1 MDVTRE
7 ITLPVDPGAAWD
19 TIVDLE
25 RWLTDAGSLELE
37 PGAEGELVLRDG
49 ETRWATVADVCPG
62 ERLSWWWHAYDELAT
77 LVEVSLVAVDDGTRV
92 VVVESGYAGTPVCSA
107 LAGPAPRRGPR
118 RGVSRAADRE
128 QAVFAALADPT
139 RRALLR
145 TIAGGEAST
154 PTELAARLP
163 VSRQAVSKHL
173 ALLEHARLVDAERSG
188 REVALPGDAGTARRR
203 DRVDDGSR
211 RALGRPARGPRRG
224 GSQTA
229 GARPP
234 GTLSLCRFVG
244 LAAAG
249 VDRSPT
255 SLRLV
260 RRSAILLVV
269 IAAVAAATIAIAQ
282 DRADDGRARGAQA
295 SALPAPDGALASD
308 PARLAADLAET
319 TRRLRTAVGDWTGAG
334 RVPRDVTY
342 LALHHQRILRTIAA
356 RRKRGDATL
365 RRLPRDVRG
374 EARDLALGLRF
385 LRSIPRDPDR
395 LPRVRVAAAEPA
407 AELRRHYDA
416 AQRRFGVHWSILAA
430 VNFVESAFG
439 RVRSASEAGA
449 RGPMQ
454 FLPSTWRQ
462 YGMGGDIDDP
472 RDAILGAANYLRRS
486 GARNDMN
493 SALFA
498 YNHSRAYVRA
508 IRRFA
513 QRMRTDPRAFR
524 SLYAW
529 QVYLRTKSGSKRFTG
544 PGRER
549 NLRRDVTT

>member
-1 MDVTRE
+1 MR
-7 ITLPVDPGAAWD
+7 
-19 TIVDLE
+19 
-25 RWLTDAGSLELE
+25 
-37 PGAEGELVLRDG
+37 
-49 ETRWATVADVCPG
+49 
-62 ERLSWWWHAYDELAT
+62 
-77 LVEVSLVAVDDGTRV
+77 
-92 VVVESGYAGTPVCSA
+92 
-107 LAGPAPRRGPR
+107 
-118 RGVSRAADRE
+118 RAA
-128 QAVFAALADPT
+128 V
-139 RRALLR
+139 
-145 TIAGGEAST
+145 
-154 PTELAARLP
+154 
-163 VSRQAVSKHL
+163 V
-173 ALLEHARLVDAERSG
+173 
-188 REVALPGDAGTARRR
+188 
-203 DRVDDGSR
+203 
-211 RALGRPARGPRRG
+211 
-224 GSQTA
+224 
-229 GARPP
+229 
-234 GTLSLCRFVG
+234 
-244 LAAAG
+244 
-249 VDRSPT
+249 
-255 SLRLV
+255 
-260 RRSAILLVV
+260 LVV
-269 IAAVAAATIAIAQ
+269 IAAAVAATFAIAKE
-282 DRADDGRARGAQA
+282 RGDDTRARDAQA
-295 SALPAPDGALASD
+295 RALPAPDAPLARR
-308 PARLAADLAET
+308 PAQLAADLANT
-319 TRRLRTAVGDWTGAG
+319 TRRLRTAVGGWTGAG

-356 RRKRGDATL
+356 HRQRGDATL

-374 EARDLALGLRF
+374 EARDLALGLRL

-416 AQRRFGVHWSILAA
+416 AQRRFGVHWSILAS

-454 FLPSTWRQ
+454 FLPSTWRA

-513 QRMRTDPRAFR
+513 HRMRTDPRAFR

-529 QVYLRTKSGSKRFTG
+529 QVYLRTKNGSERFTG